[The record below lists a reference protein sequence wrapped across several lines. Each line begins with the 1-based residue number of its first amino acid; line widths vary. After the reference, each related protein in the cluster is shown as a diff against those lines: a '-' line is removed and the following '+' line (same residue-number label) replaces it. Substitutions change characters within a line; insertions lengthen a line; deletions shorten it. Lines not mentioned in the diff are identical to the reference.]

1 MSRWTAPLWEKIE
14 HQECVGSVLRM
25 VDCNMK
31 QIDHVNI
38 VVEDLAR
45 MTAFY
50 RDALGL
56 EVIREISISGDWI
69 EAITLLPGVEADA
82 VYLQPPAGPPLELIA
97 YRSPEG
103 SRPDHMEMP
112 NTKGLRHLAF
122 RVEDLE
128 AVLAAVRTAG
138 GEVLA
143 PVQTVPITQA
153 KFGTRQKW
161 IVYCRDP
168 EGNLLEL
175 CDYR

>member
-1 MSRWTAPLWEKIE
+1 MR
-14 HQECVGSVLRM
+14 
-25 VDCNMK
+25 

-38 VVEDLAR
+38 VVDDLPR

-56 EVIREISISGDWI
+56 QVIREVTIQGEWI
-69 EAITLLPGVEADA
+69 EAITLLPDVVADV
-82 VYLQPPAGPPLELIA
+82 VYLQPPTGPPLELIA

-103 SRPDHMEMP
+103 SRPEELGRP

-122 RVEDLE
+122 LVDDLDATVER
-128 AVLAAVRTAG
+128 ACAAG
-138 GEVLA
+138 GSILG
-143 PVQTVPITQA
+143 PVQTVPTAQVEFKA
-153 KFGTRQKW
+153 RQKW

-168 EGNLLEL
+168 EGNLLEF

>member
-1 MSRWTAPLWEKIE
+1 M
-14 HQECVGSVLRM
+14 Q
-25 VDCNMK
+25 

-56 EVIREISISGDWI
+56 RVIREVTIQGDWI
-69 EAITLLPGVEADA
+69 EAITLLPGVEADV
-82 VYLQPPAGPPLELIA
+82 VYLQPPTGPPLELIA
-97 YRSPEG
+97 YRSPAG
-103 SRPDHMEMP
+103 PRPKGLGEP

-122 RVEDLE
+122 LVDDLDST
-128 AVLAAVRTAG
+128 VKSVRAAG
-138 GEVLA
+138 GEALG
-143 PVQTVPITQA
+143 PVQTVPTGQVEFQA
-153 KFGTRQKW
+153 RQKW

-168 EGNLLEL
+168 EGNLLEF

>member
-1 MSRWTAPLWEKIE
+1 M
-14 HQECVGSVLRM
+14 Q
-25 VDCNMK
+25 

-56 EVIREISISGDWI
+56 RVIREVTIQGDWI
-69 EAITLLPGVEADA
+69 EAITLLPGVEADV
-82 VYLQPPAGPPLELIA
+82 VYLQPPTGPPLELIA

-103 SRPDHMEMP
+103 ARPEKLGMP

-122 RVEDLE
+122 LVDDLDATVES
-128 AVLAAVRTAG
+128 VRAAG
-138 GEVLA
+138 GEIFS
-143 PVQTVPITQA
+143 PVRTVPTAQVEFQA
-153 KFGTRQKW
+153 RQKW

-168 EGNLLEL
+168 EGNLLEF

>member
-1 MSRWTAPLWEKIE
+1 
-14 HQECVGSVLRM
+14 
-25 VDCNMK
+25 MK
-31 QIDHVNI
+31 RIDHVNI

-56 EVIREISISGDWI
+56 RVIREVTIRGEWI
-69 EAITLLPGVEADA
+69 EAITLLPGVEADV
-82 VYLQPPAGPPLELIA
+82 VYLQPPTGPPLELIA

-103 SRPDHMEMP
+103 SRPDDLEKP

-122 RVEDLE
+122 LVDDLDG
-128 AVLAAVRTAG
+128 ALDSVRAAG

-143 PVQTVPITQA
+143 PVQTVPTGQVE
-153 KFGTRQKW
+153 FGARQKW

-168 EGNLLEL
+168 EGNLLEF

>member
-1 MSRWTAPLWEKIE
+1 
-14 HQECVGSVLRM
+14 
-25 VDCNMK
+25 MK

-38 VVEDLAR
+38 VVEDLPR

-56 EVIREISISGDWI
+56 KVIREVTIQGDWI
-69 EAITLLPGVEADA
+69 EAITLLPKVEADV
-82 VYLQPPAGPPLELIA
+82 VYLQPPTGPPLELIA

-103 SRPDHMEMP
+103 SRPDHLEKP

-122 RVEDLE
+122 LVEDLD
-128 AVLAAVRTAG
+128 AAVESVCDAG
-138 GEVLA
+138 GERLA
-143 PVQTVPITQA
+143 PVQKVPTTQA
-153 KFGTRQKW
+153 EFGTRQKW

-168 EGNLLEL
+168 EGNLLEF